1 MIKILTAQQIRE
13 LDAFTIRQEP
23 VSSIDLMERACHAFT
38 MWFVER
44 FSALHKVGIVCGTGN
59 NGGDGLG
66 IARLLRDWGYPV
78 KVWVVRGSVA
88 ESEDFKIN
96 LRRLQEKKVEIA
108 EISSSADKGLFEDRD
123 VLIDALFGSGL
134 SRPPEGIFAQ
144 AIQCINKADVVRVA
158 IDIPSGL
165 MADSTSQ
172 GPVVEAR
179 YTISFQLPKLAF
191 LLPQN
196 QRFVGEWKVVDIK
209 LSKEFLQTINT
220 SFFFLGLKD
229 ARKILKPRSTF
240 DHKGDFGHALVV
252 AGSYG
257 KLGAAVLA
265 SRATL
270 RAGVGLLTVHV
281 PQCGYSVL
289 QTAVPEAMVDVDAH
303 DAYLT
308 NHQELDH
315 YSTIGIGPGLGKD
328 AETVKALASIL
339 SNFKNPVVIDA
350 DALNILSEHRA
361 LQEFIP
367 AGSILTPHPKEFQ
380 RLAGGWKDDFER
392 LEKQKKLA
400 AQLNAVVIV
409 KGAYSSIASPDGTV
423 YFNSTGN
430 PGMATGGTGD
440 VLTGILT
447 ALLAQGYS
455 PVEAACLGVY
465 VHGLAGDIAARHK
478 GMVSMIASD
487 VVEHLPEAFQK
498 VLQ

>member
-1 MIKILTAQQIRE
+1 
-13 LDAFTIRQEP
+13 
-23 VSSIDLMERACHAFT
+23 
-38 MWFVER
+38 
-44 FSALHKVGIVCGTGN
+44 
-59 NGGDGLG
+59 
-66 IARLLRDWGYPV
+66 
-78 KVWVVRGSVA
+78 
-88 ESEDFKIN
+88 
-96 LRRLQEKKVEIA
+96 
-108 EISSSADKGLFEDRD
+108 
-123 VLIDALFGSGL
+123 
-134 SRPPEGIFAQ
+134 
-144 AIQCINKADVVRVA
+144 VVRVA

-165 MADSTSQ
+165 MADSISQ

-196 QRFVGEWKVVDIK
+196 QRFVGAWKVVDIR

-220 SFFFLGLKD
+220 SFFYLGLKD

-265 SRATL
+265 SRAAL

-328 AETVKALASIL
+328 AETVNALASIL

-380 RLAGGWKDDFER
+380 RLAGAWKDDFER

-400 AQLNAVVIV
+400 AQLNVVVIV

-487 VVEHLPEAFQK
+487 VIDHLPEAFQK
-498 VLQ
+498 LGQ